1 MLLEE
6 YCSQPLIAQKAG
18 DVASPNINNN
28 FSSAYST
35 TMSKIPFCSQSISN
49 KGGKHTMNS
58 KFDKVLPKVA
68 TSSRTYA
75 MLSNTESQE
84 LNSGSDLLPNE
95 ETCRQKGQ
103 QNIASRNRTT
113 DVTRKLPTTTLKR
126 APAMMP
132 RSSQIFSSMMQA
144 TMDSKLSAMTNE
156 ELSNE

>member
-1 MLLEE
+1 
-6 YCSQPLIAQKAG
+6 
-18 DVASPNINNN
+18 
-28 FSSAYST
+28 
-35 TMSKIPFCSQSISN
+35 
-49 KGGKHTMNS
+49 MNS
-58 KFDKVLPKVA
+58 KFDKVLPKVT

-75 MLSNTESQE
+75 MLSNAESQE

-132 RSSQIFSSMMQA
+132 RSSQIFSNMLQA
-144 TMDSKLSAMTNE
+144 TVDSKLSVITNE